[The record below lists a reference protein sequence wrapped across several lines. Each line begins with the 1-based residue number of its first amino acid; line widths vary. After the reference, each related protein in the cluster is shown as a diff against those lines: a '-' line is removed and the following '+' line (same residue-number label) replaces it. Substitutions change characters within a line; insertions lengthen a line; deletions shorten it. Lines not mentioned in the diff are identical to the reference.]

1 LSGGVLYLPH
11 GALFSC
17 GIRCSLSFVDIR
29 RAGSWPSSSRPFDR
43 GRHLDRESLD
53 LHAEAGRLMS
63 YGANIVDAWRQA
75 GSYAGRILKGANPAE
90 LLAIRQI

>member
-1 LSGGVLYLPH
+1 
-11 GALFSC
+11 
-17 GIRCSLSFVDIR
+17 
-29 RAGSWPSSSRPFDR
+29 
-43 GRHLDRESLD
+43 LD
-53 LHAEAGRLMS
+53 LHAETGRLMS